1 MLIRWTEQ
9 FLSREI
15 FLKLKLQEV
24 RGIKR
29 TNKVELE
36 MEALIAKASSLRRM
50 LAEVTKA
57 VTRVFMIPL
66 LIRTFLFVYIPG
78 GGTLM
83 NVIWKLELILVIE
96 KLNKNLYIAQRDV
109 VGLQMLRMMKDIGR
123 NLKCKGVSLCWLRKY

>member
-1 MLIRWTEQ
+1 M
-9 FLSREI
+9 SREI

-83 NVIWKLELILVIE
+83 NVI
-96 KLNKNLYIAQRDV
+96 
-109 VGLQMLRMMKDIGR
+109 
-123 NLKCKGVSLCWLRKY
+123 

>member
-1 MLIRWTEQ
+1 M
-9 FLSREI
+9 SREI

-57 VTRVFMIPL
+57 VTR
-66 LIRTFLFVYIPG
+66 
-78 GGTLM
+78 
-83 NVIWKLELILVIE
+83 
-96 KLNKNLYIAQRDV
+96 
-109 VGLQMLRMMKDIGR
+109 
-123 NLKCKGVSLCWLRKY
+123 CS